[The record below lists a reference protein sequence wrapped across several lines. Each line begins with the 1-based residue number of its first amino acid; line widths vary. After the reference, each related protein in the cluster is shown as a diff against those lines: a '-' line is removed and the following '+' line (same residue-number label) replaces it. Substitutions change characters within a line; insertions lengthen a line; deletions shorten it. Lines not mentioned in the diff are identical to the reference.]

1 MDMFSTLTG
10 LECSHTGLVI
20 SADEIRNLSS
30 EGFPLLARYDLGKA
44 ARSLRLQNMVNRPKT
59 MWRYHEV
66 LPATCAEEIVSLGE
80 GMTPLLPAPRLS
92 SKIGIKELWLKD
104 EGRNPTGSFKDRG
117 MSVALTMAH
126 ALGAT
131 QLVIP
136 TAGNAGGSA
145 SAYAARAG
153 LLIHV
158 YIPRSAPRV
167 NHFEA
172 DLYGAEVTVVDGYL
186 DECGRR
192 AGLYAREHEAFEIS
206 TFKEPY
212 RVEGKKTMAY
222 ELVEQMNGVLPD
234 VIIYPTG
241 GGTGLVAM
249 WKAFDELEALGWI
262 DSKRPRMIS
271 VQSEGCAPIVKA
283 FKDGTDTAE
292 HWQNVTTRI
301 SGLTAPKVFA
311 DRLCL
316 QAIRESG
323 GTAIAL
329 PDKVS
334 IEFARRGGELE
345 GFSLCP
351 EGAMCLVALSELIVR
366 GDVDKDERVVV
377 FNTANA
383 NKYTDLLI
391 SAADGSVG

>member
-1 MDMFSTLTG
+1 MSTFSTLTG
-10 LECSHTGLVI
+10 LACSQTGDVI
-20 SADEIRNLSS
+20 SADQPRNLSAA
-30 EGFPLLARYDLGKA
+30 GFPLLAQYDLEKA
-44 ARSLRLQNMVNRPKT
+44 AGTLRRDALADRPMS

-66 LPATCAEEIVSLGE
+66 MPAPDANAIVSIGE
-80 GMTPLLPAPRLS
+80 GMTPLLPVPRLQS
-92 SKIGIKELWLKD
+92 EIGVRQLWLKD

-117 MSVALTMAH
+117 MSAALTMAR
-126 ALGAT
+126 AVSVER
-131 QLVIP
+131 LVMP

-145 SAYAARAG
+145 AAYAANAG
-153 LLIHV
+153 LPIHV
-158 YIPRSAPRV
+158 YIPKSATPV

-172 DLYGAEVTVVDGYL
+172 HHYGAEVTVVDGYL
-186 DECGRR
+186 DECGRL
-192 AGLYAREHEAFEIS
+192 AGVHATEHGAFEIS

-222 ELVEQMNGVLPD
+222 ELVEQMGGSLPD
-234 VIIYPTG
+234 VIVYPTG

-271 VQSEGCAPIVKA
+271 VQSTGCAPIVKA
-283 FKDGTDTAE
+283 FDAGTETAE
-292 HWQNVTTRI
+292 HWQEVSTHI
-301 SGLTAPKVFA
+301 SGLTAPRVFA

-316 QAIRESG
+316 RAIRESH

-329 PDKVS
+329 PDDVA
-334 IEFARRGGELE
+334 IEFARHGAALE
-345 GFSLCP
+345 GVSLCP
-351 EGAMCLVALSELIVR
+351 EGGMCLAALSELVNR

-383 NKYTDLLI
+383 NKYTDLL
-391 SAADGSVG
+391 G

>member
-1 MDMFSTLTG
+1 MSSFSTLTG
-10 LECSHTGLVI
+10 LACSQTGDVI
-20 SADEIRNLSS
+20 SADQPRNLSTA
-30 EGFPLLARYDLGKA
+30 GFPLLAQYDLENA
-44 ARSLRLQNMVNRPKT
+44 AHTLQRDALAGRPKS

-66 LPATCAEEIVSLGE
+66 MPAPNTDAIVSMGE
-80 GMTPLLPAPRLS
+80 GMTPLLSTPRLGS
-92 SKIGIKELWLKD
+92 EIGLRHLWLKD

-117 MSVALTMAH
+117 MSAALTMAR
-126 ALGAT
+126 AVGVVR
-131 QLVIP
+131 LVMP

-153 LLIHV
+153 LPIHV
-158 YIPRSAPRV
+158 YIPKTATPV

-172 DLYGAEVTVVDGYL
+172 HHYGAEVTVVDGYL
-186 DECGRR
+186 DECGRL
-192 AGLYAREHEAFEIS
+192 AGLHATEHGAFEIS

-222 ELVEQMNGVLPD
+222 ELVEQMDGTLPD
-234 VIIYPTG
+234 VIVYPTG

-271 VQSEGCAPIVKA
+271 VQSTGCAPIVKA
-283 FKDGTDTAE
+283 FDDGAETAE
-292 HWQNVTTRI
+292 HWQDVTTHI
-301 SGLTAPKVFA
+301 SGLTAPRVFA

-316 QAIRESG
+316 RAIRDSD

-329 PDKVS
+329 PDDVA
-334 IEFARRGGELE
+334 IEFARHGAALE
-345 GFSLCP
+345 GVSLCP
-351 EGAMCLVALSELIVR
+351 EGGMCLAALSELVNR
-366 GDVDKDERVVV
+366 GDIDKDARVVV

-383 NKYTDLLI
+383 NKYTDLLR
-391 SAADGSVG
+391 